1 MQKIYSIIM
10 TKSVLQEFFDE
21 FDKDRDPNLPPRLVG
36 ITNYL
41 FDLGKTS
48 SVVFQR
54 TAIIENPLRGFGF
67 SEIDSLYQTRDDIYI
82 VVKKMI
88 FTLVNRVRLEK
99 ERNPFVLFN
108 VDTVRNFLELMLIY
122 FGSNRNISGL
132 ERNLLG
138 VYEEL
143 LCFLVFG
150 KTREIADIAEES
162 SIIRLDDFNDKI
174 DDIFNRLG
182 DLVLLFYLCSV
193 RIKNLR

>member
-67 SEIDSLYQTRDDIYI
+67 SEIVAVGLKTTGSKEQ
-82 VVKKMI
+82 KK
-88 FTLVNRVRLEK
+88 F
-99 ERNPFVLFN
+99 
-108 VDTVRNFLELMLIY
+108 LMLIIQ
-122 FGSNRNISGL
+122 F
-132 ERNLLG
+132 
-138 VYEEL
+138 
-143 LCFLVFG
+143 
-150 KTREIADIAEES
+150 
-162 SIIRLDDFNDKI
+162 
-174 DDIFNRLG
+174 
-182 DLVLLFYLCSV
+182 
-193 RIKNLR
+193 IK